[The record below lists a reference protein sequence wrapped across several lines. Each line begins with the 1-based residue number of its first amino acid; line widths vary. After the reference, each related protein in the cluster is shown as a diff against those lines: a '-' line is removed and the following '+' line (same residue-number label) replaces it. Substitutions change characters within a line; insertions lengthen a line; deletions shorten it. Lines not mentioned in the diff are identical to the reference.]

1 MEAVVDSEEP
11 SPERHHAK
19 RSNDD
24 CGQLGRAVRSTAV
37 RHPWRTTA
45 RTSPYAPYG
54 SAIRPVR
61 LGCSHVLDDEEATPP
76 NTHSGAAPTGR
87 PRRALDLDEDP
98 NDDLPIGRLRAG
110 SGAIAS
116 GGATA

>member
-1 MEAVVDSEEP
+1 MRTPPE
-11 SPERHHAK
+11 SPRISVGLASHPNAACAPCK
-19 RSNDD
+19 N
-24 CGQLGRAVRSTAV
+24 LGRAVRSTAV

-76 NTHSGAAPTGR
+76 SGAAPAGR

-98 NDDLPIGRLRAG
+98 DDDLPIGRLRAG
-110 SGAIAS
+110 SGATAS
-116 GGATA
+116 GGTTA